1 MRLTPPDSYDTLT
14 AQVADFGHRMR
25 NFSWFRNVLLVV
37 KPQARLGGSR
47 SRGFAQSNTRGEQR
61 LMTRTRLGLAVSAFF
76 AATLFFP
83 AIIKAQGSSAREIPT
98 EVQKAEPR
106 VDQVIDRAETY
117 FKQGKLNL
125 EDNKRDAARSDF
137 DRAVD
142 EILMSGLDV
151 RASQRLQKYYLEL
164 VERIYREEVP
174 VLQQAPQPQQKAMP
188 VVAQDAA
195 NPKVEEVAKAERPKQ
210 VQIGFRQQGFDPSP
224 LDPLS
229 KLILTESEKKVSDT
243 DIADLEQAKNALDF
257 NFTINPL
264 IQQYI
269 NYYQGRG
276 RSTMEAGLRHSGR
289 FMKIARDTFRREG
302 VPEDITWLGQVESAW
317 SPKARSWAAASGLWQ
332 FVPGSGAQYGLRQTA
347 WVDERNGIEKPTAA
361 SARYLKDLARRYNG
375 DWLLAMA
382 AYNTGALNVD
392 RAISRAGE
400 ANYWKIYPYIAQE
413 TRNYV
418 PNILAVI
425 MIAKNPEKY
434 GFHGIKPEAPMSFE
448 TIPVQSATSLRLV
461 ADATDTS
468 VEYLQSLNPELRRDT
483 TPRGEA
489 FNLRVPAGK
498 GKQLASVLKRV
509 PADRRDST
517 RIISIAPGEELQSVA
532 NRTGVTVAT
541 LQAMNPGIDPNSTK
555 LIVPNSSIRL
565 TNWRRSAATPDAA
578 TPSLN
583 TVRARKGDTI
593 SKIAAAHK
601 LSADE
606 VARLNGIAPNAELR
620 AGQEIK
626 LPGSTAPASSSR
638 RK

>member
-1 MRLTPPDSYDTLT
+1 
-14 AQVADFGHRMR
+14 
-25 NFSWFRNVLLVV
+25 
-37 KPQARLGGSR
+37 
-47 SRGFAQSNTRGEQR
+47 
-61 LMTRTRLGLAVSAFF
+61 MTRTRLGLAVSAII
-76 AATLFFP
+76 AAGTVLP
-83 AIIKAQGSSAREIPT
+83 ATIQAQGPAGSSARQIPT

-106 VDQVIDRAETY
+106 VDQVIDRANDH
-117 FKQGKLNL
+117 FRKGKLNL
-125 EDNKRDAARSDF
+125 EDNKREQARDEF
-137 DRAVD
+137 DKAVD

-151 RASQRLQKYYLEL
+151 RASQRLQTFYLEL

-174 VLQQAPQPQQKAMP
+174 VLQNVQPQQNAP
-188 VVAQDAA
+188 TVVAETAPDA
-195 NPKVEEVAKAERPKQ
+195 KVETVDVAKAQEPKQ
-210 VQIGFRQQGFDPSP
+210 VQIGFLQQGFDPSP

-229 KLILTESEKKVSDT
+229 KLILNEQEKKVSES
-243 DIADLEQAKNALDF
+243 DIAELEQMKNSLDF
-257 NFTINPL
+257 NFTLNPL
-264 IQQYI
+264 VQQYI

-276 RSTMEAGLRHSGR
+276 RSTMEAGLRRSGR
-289 FMKIARDTFRREG
+289 YMKIARETFRREG

-317 SPKARSWAAASGLWQ
+317 SPKARSWAAAAGLWQ
-332 FVPGSGAQYGLRQTA
+332 FIPGTGAQYGLRQTA

-434 GFHGIKPEAPMSFE
+434 GFHGVRPEPPMSFE
-448 TIPVQSATSLRLV
+448 IVPVQSATSLRLI

-468 VEYLQSLNPELRRDT
+468 VDFLQSLNPELRRDT

-489 FNLRVPAGK
+489 YNVRVPAGK
-498 GKQLASVLKRV
+498 GKDLNALLKRV
-509 PADRRDST
+509 SPDRREVA
-517 RIISIAPGEELQSVA
+517 RVISIAPGEDLQSVA
-532 NRTGVTVAT
+532 NRTGVNVAT
-541 LQAMNPGIDPNSTK
+541 LQTMNAGIDLKSATK
-555 LIVPNSSIRL
+555 LVIPNNNVRL
-565 TNWRRSAATPDAA
+565 TNWRRDPVNATETAKP
-578 TPSLN
+578 TLEK
-583 TVRARKGDTI
+583 VRARKGDTI
-593 SKIAAAHK
+593 AKIAAAHK

-606 VARLNGIAPNAELR
+606 VARLNGIAPNAELK

-626 LPGSTAPASSSR
+626 LPGSTSTSSKR
-638 RK
+638 R